1 MNQNTLQK
9 KLLAGNSVCISDEF
23 EEAAVR
29 LIYEGGSTR
38 AYIKHKGRKEVSIS
52 QSNETV
58 CEIILSGKEI
68 SESEYEKY

>member
-1 MNQNTLQK
+1 MTQKTLQK
-9 KLLAGNSVCISDEF
+9 KLLAGKTVCVSDEF

-29 LIYEGGSTR
+29 LVYEDGTTK
-38 AYIKHKGRKEVSIS
+38 AYIKHKGRKEMSIS

-68 SESEYEKY
+68 AESEYEKY

>member
-1 MNQNTLQK
+1 MNQKTLQK
-9 KLLAGNSVCISDEF
+9 KLLAGNTVCISDEF

-29 LIYEGGSTR
+29 LIYEDGETK
-38 AYIKHKGRKEVSIS
+38 AYIKHKGRREVSIP

-68 SESEYEKY
+68 AESEYDKY

>member
-9 KLLAGNSVCISDEF
+9 KLLAGKTVCISDEF
-23 EEAAVR
+23 GEVAVR
-29 LIYEGGSTR
+29 LVYEDVATKS
-38 AYIKHKGRKEVSIS
+38 YIKHKGRKEVGIP

-58 CEIILSGKEI
+58 CEIILSGNEI

>member
-1 MNQNTLQK
+1 MNQKTLQK
-9 KLLAGNSVCISDEF
+9 KLLVGKTVCISDEF

-29 LIYEGGSTR
+29 LVYEDGATK
-38 AYIKHKGRKEVSIS
+38 AYIKHKGRKEVVIP

-68 SESEYEKY
+68 TEHEYDGY

>member
-1 MNQNTLQK
+1 MNQKTLQK
-9 KLLAGNSVCISDEF
+9 KLLAGKTVCISDEF

-29 LIYEGGSTR
+29 LIYEDGETK
-38 AYIKHKGRKEVSIS
+38 AYIKHKGRREVSIP

-68 SESEYEKY
+68 AESEYDKY